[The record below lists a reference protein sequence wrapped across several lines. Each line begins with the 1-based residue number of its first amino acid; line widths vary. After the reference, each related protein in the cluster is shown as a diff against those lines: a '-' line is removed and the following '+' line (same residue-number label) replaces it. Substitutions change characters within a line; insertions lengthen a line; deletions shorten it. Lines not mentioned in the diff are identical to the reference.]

1 MMKKWISIVLGAVML
16 GTMAACSNPSNT
28 EPDSQESSVP
38 SSSSSQELSQ
48 PETSEST
55 DSAILLRVSV
65 ERSVNVILSI
75 SIVADF

>member
-1 MMKKWISIVLGAVML
+1 MMKKWISILLGVVIL

-38 SSSSSQELSQ
+38 SSSSSGELSQ

-55 DSAILLRVSV
+55 ASAASSQPEETTGDPVV
-65 ERSVNVILSI
+65 YMTTDI
-75 SIVADF
+75 SP